1 MSLLIEYLIVVA
13 YRNAYQLTPFTSV
26 RIVVTSLV
34 GDVNI
39 VVEKTRVDKSQVRLA
54 ECEVGD
60 ETGVVSLRAR
70 DDQIS
75 LLQEI
80 SSRGGAVVLR
90 NCSIELFQGKFIRL
104 AVNKWGKVVPFP
116 DGISSTP
123 TLPTMMNDTLQLS
136 IVDVSDVVGDE
147 WLEPSLHSASRQS
160 TDSRSSSNRGFRNR
174 HHSQNSNQRGSGRGG
189 HDRRTFRQGEVYNP
203 NMMHGHAPMNP
214 NMMPGMNFY
223 SQHVY
228 PGSINMPPYAF
239 RHGHESMHHYD
250 QHTQQ
255 EEYIRFQEYTMRMQM
270 ESMRLSYQHQQHQEQ
285 SSIHGSPPQ
294 PQGRHAPR
302 EDQYTIHSPAL
313 SPSVVPMVQVSPDQS
328 AISTMNDT
336 LSPAAGGDNENWSIP
351 YEAESPMMNPHAAVF
366 SSSLNYSMPSES

>member
-1 MSLLIEYLIVVA
+1 
-13 YRNAYQLTPFTSV
+13 
-26 RIVVTSLV
+26 
-34 GDVNI
+34 
-39 VVEKTRVDKSQVRLA
+39 VEKTRVDKSQVRLA

-60 ETGVVSLRAR
+60 ETGIVSLRAR

-80 SSRGGAVVLR
+80 SSREGAVVLR

>member
-1 MSLLIEYLIVVA
+1 VSLLIEYLVVVA

-60 ETGVVSLRAR
+60 ETGIVSLRAR

-80 SSRGGAVVLR
+80 SSREGAVVLR

-239 RHGHESMHHYD
+239 RHGHESMHHYE
-250 QHTQQ
+250 QNAQQ

-285 SSIHGSPPQ
+285 SSVHGSPPQ